1 MDRLDTVER
10 LIMVRMKR
18 LPFKTSARWAWAM
31 ALALPVSSMA
41 QLRLP
46 PPSPDSN
53 DGGFTWSLG
62 ASVNNGPSYA
72 GSAERST
79 GVRPVIGLEV
89 GRFTLS
95 SGGGGSL
102 LDFDIDARDS
112 GLTARLFQMDNFRL
126 SGGLR
131 LDGGRKGQEDPI
143 LRGLPDVE
151 RTLRGRLSA
160 IYDFNKHASLRSTLS
175 QDLLDKQG
183 GATLQT
189 SARYEFLISP
199 RTEVGFALG
208 FTLADAT
215 YMRSYMGVPASAAG
229 TTTALPAYQP
239 SGGMHSTHL
248 GLEVKT
254 LVSDRWVL
262 FGGVGYSQLR
272 GDARRSPLAVKP
284 DSYSVSLGLAYR
296 CCR

>member
-1 MDRLDTVER
+1 
-10 LIMVRMKR
+10 MVRMQRFPSKI
-18 LPFKTSARWAWAM
+18 PGRWAV
-31 ALALPVSSMA
+31 ALLLAFPLVSMA

-46 PPSPDSN
+46 HPAPDSHSS
-53 DGGFTWSLG
+53 GFTWSLG
-62 ASVNNGPSYA
+62 ASVINGPSYA

-79 GVRPVIGLEV
+79 GVRPVVGLEI

-102 LDFDIDARDS
+102 LDFDLDARDS
-112 GLTARLFQMDNFRL
+112 GLTARLFQLDNFRL

-131 LDGGRKGQEDPI
+131 LDGGRKGADDPI
-143 LRGLPDVE
+143 
-151 RTLRGRLSA
+151 LRGRLSA
-160 IYDFNKHASLRSTLS
+160 IYDFNKQASLRSTLS

-189 SARYEFLISP
+189 SARYEFLISQ
-199 RTEVGFALG
+199 RTEIGLAAG
-208 FTLADAT
+208 FTLADST
-215 YMRSYMGVPASAAG
+215 YMRSYMGVPTSAAG
-229 TTTALPAYQP
+229 VTTALPAYRP
-239 SGGMHSTHL
+239 GAGMHSTHL

-262 FGGVGYSQLR
+262 FGGVGYQQLR

-284 DSYSVSLGLAYR
+284 DSYNVSIGLAYR

>member
-1 MDRLDTVER
+1 
-10 LIMVRMKR
+10 MVRMKR
-18 LPFKTSARWAWAM
+18 IPFKTTGRMAC
-31 ALALPVSSMA
+31 ALALVVPASSMA
-41 QLRLP
+41 QLRMP
-46 PPSPDSN
+46 PPSVDSPAS
-53 DGGFTWSLG
+53 GFTWSLG
-62 ASVNNGPSYA
+62 ASVVNGPRYA

-79 GVRPVIGLEV
+79 GVRPVLGLEV
-89 GRFTLS
+89 GRFTFS
-95 SGGGGSL
+95 TGGGGSL

-112 GLTARLFQMDNFRL
+112 GLTARLFQFENFRL

-131 LDGGRKGQEDPI
+131 LDGGRKGEDDPI

-160 IYDFNKHASLRSTLS
+160 IYDFNKHASVRSTLS

-199 RTEVGFALG
+199 RTEIGLAVG
-208 FTLADAT
+208 FTLADGT
-215 YMRSYMGVPASAAG
+215 YMRSYMGVPNSAAG
-229 TTTALPAYQP
+229 NTTALPAYRP
-239 SGGMHSTHL
+239 GAGMHSTHL

-262 FGGVGYSQLR
+262 FGGVGYQQLR

-284 DSYSVSLGLAYR
+284 DSYNVSIGLAYR

>member
-131 LDGGRKGQEDPI
+131 LGVWMAGAR
-143 LRGLPDVE
+143 V
-151 RTLRGRLSA
+151 RTIPSCAACPTWSA
-160 IYDFNKHASLRSTLS
+160 
-175 QDLLDKQG
+175 
-183 GATLQT
+183 
-189 SARYEFLISP
+189 P
-199 RTEVGFALG
+199 C
-208 FTLADAT
+208 
-215 YMRSYMGVPASAAG
+215 AA
-229 TTTALPAYQP
+229 A
-239 SGGMHSTHL
+239 
-248 GLEVKT
+248 
-254 LVSDRWVL
+254 
-262 FGGVGYSQLR
+262 
-272 GDARRSPLAVKP
+272 
-284 DSYSVSLGLAYR
+284 
-296 CCR
+296 

>member
-1 MDRLDTVER
+1 
-10 LIMVRMKR
+10 MVRMKR
-18 LPFKTSARWAWAM
+18 FPSQIPGPL
-31 ALALPVSSMA
+31 ALALLLAWPVASMA

-46 PPSPDSN
+46 PPAEGQPGS
-53 DGGFTWSLG
+53 FTWSLG
-62 ASVNNGPSYA
+62 ALVVNSPRYA
-72 GSAERST
+72 GSTERST

-95 SGGGGSL
+95 TGGGGSL

-112 GLTARLFQMDNFRL
+112 GLTARLLQWENLRL

-131 LDGGRKGQEDPI
+131 LDGGRKGEDDPV
-143 LRGLPDVE
+143 LSGLPDVE

-160 IYDFNKHASLRSTLS
+160 IYDFNKHLSVRSTLS
-175 QDLLDKQG
+175 QDLLGREG

-199 RTEVGFALG
+199 RTEVGVAAG

-215 YMRSYMGVPASAAG
+215 YMRSYMGVPAGAAG
-229 TTTALPAYQP
+229 LTTPLPAYQP
-239 SGGMHSTHL
+239 GGGMHSTHV

-254 LVSDRWVL
+254 LVSDHWVL
-262 FGGVGYSQLR
+262 FGGVGYQQLR

-284 DSYSVSLGLAYR
+284 DNYNVSIGLAYR

>member
-1 MDRLDTVER
+1 MDGLDSVER
-10 LIMVRMKR
+10 LIMVRMQRFPSKI
-18 LPFKTSARWAWAM
+18 PGRWAV
-31 ALALPVSSMA
+31 ALLLAFPLVSMA

-46 PPSPDSN
+46 HPAPDSHSS
-53 DGGFTWSLG
+53 GFTWSLG
-62 ASVNNGPSYA
+62 ASVINGPSYA

-79 GVRPVIGLEV
+79 GVRPVVGLEI

-102 LDFDIDARDS
+102 LDFDLDARDS
-112 GLTARLFQMDNFRL
+112 GLTARLFQLDNFRL

-131 LDGGRKGQEDPI
+131 LDGGRKGADDPI

-160 IYDFNKHASLRSTLS
+160 IYDFNKQASLRSTLS

-189 SARYEFLISP
+189 SARYEFLISQ
-199 RTEVGFALG
+199 RTEIGLAAG
-208 FTLADAT
+208 FTLADST
-215 YMRSYMGVPASAAG
+215 YMRSYMGVPTSAAG
-229 TTTALPAYQP
+229 VTTALPAYRP
-239 SGGMHSTHL
+239 GAGMHSTHL

-262 FGGVGYSQLR
+262 FGGVGYQQLR

-284 DSYSVSLGLAYR
+284 DSYNVSIGLAYR

>member
-1 MDRLDTVER
+1 
-10 LIMVRMKR
+10 MVRMKR
-18 LPFKTSARWAWAM
+18 THFQKTVPG
-31 ALALPVSSMA
+31 ALALLLVLPACALA

-46 PPSPDSN
+46 APTADSR
-53 DGGFTWSLG
+53 DHGFTWSLG
-62 ASVNNGPSYA
+62 ASVNNGPSFA

-79 GVRPVIGLEV
+79 GVRPVIGLEI

-102 LDFDIDARDS
+102 LDFDLDARDS
-112 GLTARLFQMDNFRL
+112 GLTARLFQLDNFRL

-131 LDGGRKGQEDPI
+131 LDGGRKGEDDPI

-151 RTLRGRLSA
+151 RTLRVRLSA

-175 QDLLDKQG
+175 QDLLGKQG

>member
-1 MDRLDTVER
+1 
-10 LIMVRMKR
+10 MVSMKR
-18 LPFKTSARWAWAM
+18 IHFKTSGRMAWAL
-31 ALALPVSSMA
+31 ALALPVTSMA

-46 PPSPDSN
+46 PPPADSN

-62 ASVNNGPSYA
+62 ASVNNGPRYV
-72 GSAERST
+72 GSAERGT

-102 LDFDIDARDS
+102 LDFDLDARDS
-112 GLTARLFQMDNFRL
+112 GLTAKVLRLDNFRL
-126 SGGLR
+126 SAGLR
-131 LDGGRKGQEDPI
+131 LDGGRKGEDDAI

-160 IYDFNKHASLRSTLS
+160 IYDFNKQTSLRSTLS
-175 QDLLDKQG
+175 QDLLNKRG

-199 RTEVGFALG
+199 RTEVGLALG

-215 YMRSYMGVPASAAG
+215 YLRSYMGVPTSAAG
-229 TTTALPAYQP
+229 FTTALPAYRP

-248 GLEVKT
+248 GLEAKT

>member
-1 MDRLDTVER
+1 
-10 LIMVRMKR
+10 MVRMKR
-18 LPFKTSARWAWAM
+18 THFQKTVPGAVALLLVLPAC
-31 ALALPVSSMA
+31 ALA
-41 QLRLP
+41 QLRPQP
-46 PPSPDSN
+46 PAADRPDS
-53 DGGFTWSLG
+53 GFTWSLG
-62 ASVNNGPSYA
+62 ASVSNGPSYA

-79 GVRPVIGLEV
+79 GARPVIGLEL

-102 LDFDIDARDS
+102 LDFDLDARDS
-112 GLTARLFQMDNFRL
+112 GLTARLFERDNFRL

-131 LDGGRKGQEDPI
+131 LDSGRKGEDDDI

-151 RTLRGRLSA
+151 RTLRGRVSA

-189 SARYEFLISP
+189 SARYAFLISP
-199 RTEVGFALG
+199 RTEIGLAAG
-208 FTLADAT
+208 FTLANAT
-215 YMRSYMGVPASAAG
+215 YMRSYLGVPTSAAG
-229 TTTALPAYQP
+229 NTTALPAYRP
-239 SGGMHSTHL
+239 GGGMHSTHL
-248 GLEVKT
+248 GVEVKT

-262 FGGVGYSQLR
+262 FGGVGYQQLR

-284 DSYSVSLGLAYR
+284 DNYNVSLGLAYR

>member
-1 MDRLDTVER
+1 
-10 LIMVRMKR
+10 MVRMQRVPSKI
-18 LPFKTSARWAWAM
+18 PGRWAV
-31 ALALPVSSMA
+31 ALLLAFPLASMA

-46 PPSPDSN
+46 HPVPDNHSS
-53 DGGFTWSLG
+53 GFTWSLG

-79 GVRPVIGLEV
+79 GVRPVIGLEI

-102 LDFDIDARDS
+102 LDFDLDARDS
-112 GLTARLFQMDNFRL
+112 GLTARLFQLDNFRL

-131 LDGGRKGQEDPI
+131 LDGGRKGEDDPI

-189 SARYEFLISP
+189 SARYAFLIGP
-199 RTEVGFALG
+199 RTEVGLAVG
-208 FTLADAT
+208 FTLADGT
-215 YMRSYMGVPASAAG
+215 YMRSYLGVPVSAAG
-229 TTTALPAYQP
+229 VTTALPAFRP
-239 SGGMHSTHL
+239 GSGMHSTHL

-262 FGGVGYSQLR
+262 FGGVGYQQLR

>member
-1 MDRLDTVER
+1 MD
-10 LIMVRMKR
+10 RMKR
-18 LPFKTSARWAWAM
+18 IPSKISGRW
-31 ALALPVSSMA
+31 ALALLLAFPLACVA

-46 PPSPDSN
+46 PPAADSK

-62 ASVNNGPSYA
+62 ASVVNGPRYA
-72 GSAERST
+72 GSAERGT

-102 LDFDIDARDS
+102 LDFDLDARDS
-112 GLTARLFQMDNFRL
+112 GLTARLFQLENFRL

-131 LDGGRKGQEDPI
+131 LDGGRKGEEDAI

-199 RTEVGFALG
+199 RTEIGLALG

-229 TTTALPAYQP
+229 ITTALPAYRP

-262 FGGVGYSQLR
+262 FGGVGYQQLR
-272 GDARRSPLAVKP
+272 GDARLSPLAVKP

>member
-1 MDRLDTVER
+1 MDRMHCYRSLLR
-10 LIMVRMKR
+10 LSCGPV
-18 LPFKTSARWAWAM
+18 
-31 ALALPVSSMA
+31 LALTLAQPVLA
-41 QLRLP
+41 QSLLRP
-46 PPSPDSN
+46 QQPATNEDS
-53 DGGFTWSLG
+53 GFTWALG
-62 ASVNNGPSYA
+62 ASVNNGPSFP
-72 GSAERST
+72 GSNERST

-102 LDFDIDARDS
+102 LDFDLDARDS

-131 LDGGRKGQEDPI
+131 LDGGRKGEEDAI
-143 LRGLPDVE
+143 LSGLPNVE

-175 QDLLDKQG
+175 QDLLGKQG

-199 RTEVGFALG
+199 RTEIGVALG

-229 TTTALPAYQP
+229 ITTALPAYRP
-239 SGGMHSTHL
+239 GGGMHSTHL

-254 LVSDRWVL
+254 LVSSHWVL
-262 FGGVGYSQLR
+262 FGGVGYQQLR
-272 GDARRSPLAVKP
+272 GDARRSPLAVRP

>member
-1 MDRLDTVER
+1 
-10 LIMVRMKR
+10 MVRMKR
-18 LPFKTSARWAWAM
+18 THVQKKVPGAVALLLVLPAC
-31 ALALPVSSMA
+31 ALA

-46 PPSPDSN
+46 PPPADSPDH
-53 DGGFTWSLG
+53 GFTWSLG
-62 ASVNNGPSYA
+62 ASVVNGPSYV

-79 GVRPVIGLEV
+79 GVRPVIGLEI

-102 LDFDIDARDS
+102 LDFDLDARDS
-112 GLTARLFQMDNFRL
+112 GLTAKLFQMDNFRL

-131 LDGGRKGQEDPI
+131 LDGGRKGADDPI

-189 SARYEFLISP
+189 SARYEFLISS
-199 RTEVGFALG
+199 RTEIGLAAG
-208 FTLADAT
+208 FTLADST
-215 YMRSYMGVPASAAG
+215 YMRSYMGVPTSAAG
-229 TTTALPAYQP
+229 VTTALPAYRP
-239 SGGMHSTHL
+239 GAGMHSTHL

-262 FGGVGYSQLR
+262 FGGVGYQQLR

-284 DSYSVSLGLAYR
+284 DSYNVSIGLAYR

>member
-1 MDRLDTVER
+1 MDGLDSVER
-10 LIMVRMKR
+10 LIMVRMQRFPSKI
-18 LPFKTSARWAWAM
+18 PGRWAV
-31 ALALPVSSMA
+31 ALLLAFPLVSMA

-46 PPSPDSN
+46 HPAPDSHSS
-53 DGGFTWSLG
+53 GFTWSLG
-62 ASVNNGPSYA
+62 ASVINGPSYA

-79 GVRPVIGLEV
+79 GVRPVVGLEI

-102 LDFDIDARDS
+102 LDFDLDARDS
-112 GLTARLFQMDNFRL
+112 GLTARLFQLDNFRL

-131 LDGGRKGQEDPI
+131 LDGGRKGEDDPI

-160 IYDFNKHASLRSTLS
+160 IYDFNKHASLRGTLS

-189 SARYEFLISP
+189 SARYEFLISS
-199 RTEVGFALG
+199 RTEIGLAAG
-208 FTLADAT
+208 FTLADST

-229 TTTALPAYQP
+229 VTTALPAYRP
-239 SGGMHSTHL
+239 GPGMHSTHL

-262 FGGVGYSQLR
+262 FGGVGYQQLR

-284 DSYSVSLGLAYR
+284 DSYNVSIGLAYR

>member
-1 MDRLDTVER
+1 MER
-10 LIMVRMKR
+10 LIMGRMHRYRSFLR
-18 LPFKTSARWAWAM
+18 LSCGS
-31 ALALPVSSMA
+31 ALALMLAQPA
-41 QLRLP
+41 LAQGQLRPQP
-46 PPSPDSN
+46 PAANEES
-53 DGGFTWSLG
+53 GFTWVLG

-72 GSAERST
+72 GSSTRST
-79 GVRPVIGLEV
+79 GVRPVIGLDI

-102 LDFDIDARDS
+102 LDFDLDARDS
-112 GLTARLFQMDNFRL
+112 GLSARLLQWENLRL

-131 LDGGRKGQEDPI
+131 LDGGRKGEDDPV

-160 IYDFNKHASLRSTLS
+160 IYDFNKHFSVRSTLS
-175 QDLLDKQG
+175 QDLLGRQG

-199 RTEVGFALG
+199 RTEVGLAAG
-208 FTLADAT
+208 FTLANAT

-229 TTTALPAYQP
+229 LTTALPAYRP
-239 SGGMHSTHL
+239 GGGMHGTQV

-254 LVSDRWVL
+254 LVSDHWVL
-262 FGGVGYSQLR
+262 FGGVGYQQLR

-284 DSYSVSLGLAYR
+284 DNYNVSIGLAYR

>member
-1 MDRLDTVER
+1 MQRVPSK
-10 LIMVRMKR
+10 I
-18 LPFKTSARWAWAM
+18 PGRWAV
-31 ALALPVSSMA
+31 ALLLAFPLASMA

-46 PPSPDSN
+46 HPVPDNHSS
-53 DGGFTWSLG
+53 GFTWSLG

-79 GVRPVIGLEV
+79 GVRPVIGLEI

-102 LDFDIDARDS
+102 LDFDLDARDS
-112 GLTARLFQMDNFRL
+112 GLTARLFQLDNFRL

-131 LDGGRKGQEDPI
+131 LDGGRKGEDDPI

-189 SARYEFLISP
+189 SARYAFLIGP
-199 RTEVGFALG
+199 RTEVGLAVG
-208 FTLADAT
+208 FTLADGT
-215 YMRSYMGVPASAAG
+215 YMRSYLGVPVSAAG
-229 TTTALPAYQP
+229 VTTALPAFRP
-239 SGGMHSTHL
+239 GSGMHSTHL

-262 FGGVGYSQLR
+262 FGGVGYQQLR